1 MNKIYVGVLLV
12 LIASTYVLS
21 SGTQSLTDIAEDQVI
36 ARIGLL
42 SPAEKSLLKDK
53 LERFRRLTL

>member
-1 MNKIYVGVLLV
+1 MNKAFLHGVRIVNKIYVGVLLV

-42 SPAEKSLLKDK
+42 SPAEKSL
-53 LERFRRLTL
+53 